1 MSNNNIID
9 FPDRS
14 KKNQTKDWTFG
25 TNYQLTD
32 FKITFEDL
40 EMDAEKMLQNEQ
52 FWKDVFD
59 SFPPENPQIDQLAD
73 ACFDLQML
81 VEKHPETAQFVC
93 KSVKKITENMKK
105 RLTQS

>member
-1 MSNNNIID
+1 MSNIIE
-9 FPDRS
+9 FPS
-14 KKNQTKDWTFG
+14 KSVKNQTKDWTFG

-32 FKITFEDL
+32 FKITFDNL
-40 EMDAEKMLQNEQ
+40 ELDPEKILENEQ
-52 FWKDVFD
+52 FWKDLFD
-59 SFPPENPQIDQLAD
+59 SFPPENPQLDQLAD

-81 VEKHPETAQFVC
+81 CEKHPETLQFVI